1 MNTTIPSWLWLLAE
15 GDPTRLDPL
24 EKKWRAMGEPSTLD
38 EFQGGAKKAAPKA
51 KPTSE
56 PEPVA
61 AVTARGPWLLELD
74 GLGRP
79 LTYNAERRSSAS
91 IATMA
96 KVRADKRAWAK
107 GIADAARAATV
118 PALRQA
124 FVVIQAFYPSN
135 VVPDADGLAPLHKA
149 AHDGLVIAGVIQ
161 DDKRAQLPLGYLALP
176 PYTDGTQRVVV
187 TVYPLA

>member
-1 MNTTIPSWLWLLAE
+1 MNTTIPSWLFAMAE
-15 GDPTRLDPL
+15 GHLDRLEPL
-24 EKKWRAMGEPSTLD
+24 EKKWREMGEPRTLE

-51 KPTSE
+51 AVVSEEVPVTS
-56 PEPVA
+56 
-61 AVTARGPWLLELD
+61 ARGPWLLELD

-79 LTYNAERRSSAS
+79 MTYNTERRSSAS

-107 GIADAARAATV
+107 GIADAARAAAI

-124 FVVIQAFYPSN
+124 FVVIQAFYPTN

-149 AHDGLVIAGVIQ
+149 AHDGLVIAGVIE

>member
-15 GDPTRLDPL
+15 GDLTRLDAL
-24 EKKWRAMGEPSTLD
+24 EKKWHAMGEPPTLD
-38 EFQGGAKKAAPKA
+38 EFRGGAKKAAPKA
-51 KPTSE
+51 KAASE
-56 PEPVA
+56 PTLPA
-61 AVTARGPWLLELD
+61 TAHGPWLLELD

-79 LTYNAERRSSAS
+79 MTYNAERRSSISA
-91 IATMA
+91 ATMA

-107 GIADAARAATV
+107 GIGDAARAAAI

-124 FVVIQAFYPSN
+124 FVVIQAFYPTN

-176 PYTDGTQRVVV
+176 PYTDGTQRVCV